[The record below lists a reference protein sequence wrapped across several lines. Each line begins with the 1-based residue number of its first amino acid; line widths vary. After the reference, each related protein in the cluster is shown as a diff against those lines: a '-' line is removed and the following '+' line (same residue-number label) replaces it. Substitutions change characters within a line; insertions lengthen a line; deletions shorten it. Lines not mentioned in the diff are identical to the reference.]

1 MSRQWQFD
9 RSVAK
14 TFRTHAQR
22 HIPDY
27 NAVIDGCVAVCEQ
40 MVGRDDAIIDVGCA
54 TGNTLSRLAERG
66 FTNLHGV
73 DNSPHMLERVDVE
86 SKLTLSDTLP
96 AGPYAAV
103 LMNWTLHF
111 MADKRS
117 YLGEVHRQLVPGGIL
132 LLTDKT
138 SQDEV
143 PMKFYHDFKRSQGVS
158 EHEIQ
163 HKALAVRDVM
173 HIDPVA
179 WYLEVLPEIG
189 FQQVNV
195 WKANWCFTSFF
206 CVKSV

>member
-1 MSRQWQFD
+1 MSERWQFD
-9 RSVAK
+9 ESVAK
-14 TFRTHAQR
+14 VFRTHAQR

-27 NAVIDGCVAVCEQ
+27 NAVIDGCVSVCEQ

-54 TGNTLSRLAERG
+54 TGNTLSRLAEKG

-73 DNSPHMLERVDVE
+73 DNSPHMLERVDVD
-86 SKLTLSDTLP
+86 SKLTQSDTLP
-96 AGPYAAV
+96 RGPYAAV

-111 MADKRS
+111 VADKEG
-117 YLGEVHRQLVPGGIL
+117 YLAEVHRQLKPGGIL

-138 SQDEV
+138 SRDAV
-143 PMKFYHDFKRSQGVS
+143 PTKFYHDFKRSQGVS

-163 HKALAVRDVM
+163 QKALAVRDVM
-173 HIDPVA
+173 HIDPVS
-179 WYLEVLPEIG
+179 WYLRVLPELG

-195 WKANWCFTSFF
+195 WRANWCFTSFF